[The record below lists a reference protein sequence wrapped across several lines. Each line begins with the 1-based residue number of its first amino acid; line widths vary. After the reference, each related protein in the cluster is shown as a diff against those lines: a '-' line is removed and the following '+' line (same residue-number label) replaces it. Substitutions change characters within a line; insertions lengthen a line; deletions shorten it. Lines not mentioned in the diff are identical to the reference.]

1 MRRRANGPVLTWV
14 FVAVVFMAATNVIL
28 AQVDSGTLSGAVR
41 DPADTPVG
49 GARVTLTAASRGFTR
64 SVVTSD
70 DGSFT
75 MSGVRVGQYSL
86 VAEKD
91 GFAPASIDRI
101 DLNASDR
108 LSVVI
113 RLSLAGVTETV
124 SVAAALPA
132 SGTVGTLVDR
142 RLLEQIPLAGR
153 SLQSLLLLTP
163 GVVPT
168 SSAQGLGQ
176 FSVNG
181 QRESSNYFTIDGV
194 SANLGF
200 SLGTAQRG
208 MGGTYGA
215 FNALGS
221 SGSMASVDAIEEIK
235 IQTSTFAPEFG
246 RTTGGQVAI
255 VTRGGT
261 NTYRGT
267 AFEYVRDDALDA
279 NDWFANSRGLA
290 QPKLSQH
297 QFGGVLG
304 GPILR
309 NRTFFFASYEGLR
322 LRLPQTAI
330 REVPGQQL
338 REESPAGVREIMRAF
353 PAPNGPEFP
362 NGLGEHASSFSD
374 PSGAHTT
381 SLRVDQTHGSAGR
394 SFVRGSY
401 APSESAVR
409 GRFGR
414 PTSTIS
420 RSRYE
425 MATVTGGVTAI
436 LGGSLLNELRI
447 NWSRN
452 AGSDRV
458 SHDNFGG
465 AVVPAPASFV
475 DTFARLEDT
484 EYFALIGNA
493 RLGLG
498 RTAAHQ
504 LAQYNA
510 TNTLTWTR
518 GEHEQKVGIDYRR
531 MLSTFD
537 YAPYFVYVTFASEA
551 QALAGI
557 ASATVGQLQGPLYPA
572 YHNLSLFAQDTWRAS
587 PRLTLTYG
595 LRWEWNPPPVEKN
608 GRDVRAVSGLDDI
621 STVQLREP
629 GAPLWKARYTDFA
642 PRLGA
647 AYVLVDTPGRET
659 VLRGGAGVYHDLT
672 SGQVGSA
679 YDTFNFP
686 FGVSKGLSNVPYP
699 FTTEQLTP
707 PDFRTTPPYAGVFA
721 FDPNLALPRT
731 AQWNLTIERAIGDR
745 QRLTLG
751 YVGAAGRDQYR
762 TEVFLPRSGL
772 NPQFANLRVI
782 RNEGWSNYHALQTQ
796 FQRRFA
802 GGVHALASY
811 TLSKSTDNASDEG
824 NTVPQE
830 QDGYAP
836 EEDEGASTFDRR
848 HVGSMALLWDVPS
861 PSGGLARALLGGW
874 GLDLVAK
881 AFSAAPIN
889 VGFIDRSLSGFAFIR
904 PNLVSGQAFYL
915 NDDSA
920 PGGRRLNPAAFALP
934 TPGTR
939 GDLPRNA
946 VRGFALSQV
955 DLALRREL
963 RVGPTRL
970 QLRLEAYN
978 VFNTPNFS
986 DPETR
991 VTAGNF
997 GYAISMR
1004 NRGLGGLNALY
1015 QMGGP
1020 RSLQLGAKVLF

>member
-1 MRRRANGPVLTWV
+1 MRVRAGESVRTWV
-14 FVAVVFMAATNVIL
+14 LVAAVFMTPTSVAL
-28 AQVDSGTLSGAVR
+28 AQVDSATLSGAVR
-41 DPADTPVG
+41 DPADRPVG
-49 GARVTLTAASRGFTR
+49 GARVTLAATSRGFSRT
-64 SVVTSD
+64 VATSD

-75 MSGVRVGQYSL
+75 LSGLRVGAYAL
-86 VAEKD
+86 VVEKD
-91 GFAPASIDRI
+91 GFAPAEIDRV

-108 LSVVI
+108 VSLVI
-113 RLSLAGVTETV
+113 RLSVAGVTETV

-142 RLLEQIPLAGR
+142 RLLQQIPLSGR
-153 SLQSLLLLTP
+153 SIQPLLLLTP

-255 VTRGGT
+255 VTRAGT

-267 AFEYVRDDALDA
+267 AFEYVRDDGLDA

-290 QPKLSQH
+290 QPELSQH
-297 QFGGVLG
+297 QFGGVFG
-304 GPILR
+304 GPLVR

-330 REVPGQQL
+330 REVPGTRL

-362 NGLGEHASSFSD
+362 NGLAEHASSFSD
-374 PSGAHTT
+374 PSVAHTT
-381 SLRVDQTHGSAGR
+381 SLRVDQTYNAGSR
-394 SFVRGSY
+394 WFVRGSY

-409 GRFGR
+409 GRFSR
-414 PTSTIS
+414 PTSTIG

-425 MATVTGGVTAI
+425 MATVTGGVTAV
-436 LGGSLLNELRI
+436 LGTSLLNEFRI

-458 SHDNFGG
+458 SHEEFGG
-465 AVVPAPASFV
+465 AVVPPAATFV
-475 DTFARLEDT
+475 NTFAPLEDT
-484 EYFALIGNA
+484 EYFALLGNA

-518 GEHEQKVGIDYRR
+518 SAHEIKLGIDYRR
-531 MLSTFD
+531 LLPTFD
-537 YAPYFVYVTFASEA
+537 YAPYFLYVTFANAAE
-551 QALAGI
+551 ALAGV

-572 YHNLSLFAQDTWRAS
+572 YHNVSVFAQDTWRAS
-587 PRLTLTYG
+587 ARLTLTYG
-595 LRWEWNPPPVEKN
+595 LRWEWNPPPVERN

-621 STVQLREP
+621 STVQLREA
-629 GAPLWKARYTDFA
+629 GAPLWRARYTDIA

-659 VLRGGAGVYHDLT
+659 VVRGGAGFYHDLT

-686 FGVSKGLSNVPYP
+686 FGVSKGVSNAPYP

-707 PDFRTTPPYAGVFA
+707 PDFRTTPPYARPV
-721 FDPNLALPRT
+721 RT
-731 AQWNLTIERAIGDR
+731 SRR
-745 QRLTLG
+745 PSP
-751 YVGAAGRDQYR
+751 
-762 TEVFLPRSGL
+762 PRS
-772 NPQFANLRVI
+772 
-782 RNEGWSNYHALQTQ
+782 S
-796 FQRRFA
+796 
-802 GGVHALASY
+802 
-811 TLSKSTDNASDEG
+811 
-824 NTVPQE
+824 
-830 QDGYAP
+830 
-836 EEDEGASTFDRR
+836 
-848 HVGSMALLWDVPS
+848 GSGTATTCPS
-861 PSGGLARALLGGW
+861 
-874 GLDLVAK
+874 
-881 AFSAAPIN
+881 
-889 VGFIDRSLSGFAFIR
+889 
-904 PNLVSGQAFYL
+904 
-915 NDDSA
+915 
-920 PGGRRLNPAAFALP
+920 
-934 TPGTR
+934 
-939 GDLPRNA
+939 
-946 VRGFALSQV
+946 
-955 DLALRREL
+955 
-963 RVGPTRL
+963 
-970 QLRLEAYN
+970 
-978 VFNTPNFS
+978 
-986 DPETR
+986 
-991 VTAGNF
+991 
-997 GYAISMR
+997 
-1004 NRGLGGLNALY
+1004 
-1015 QMGGP
+1015 
-1020 RSLQLGAKVLF
+1020 